1 MDADAWT
8 TLVKKAF
15 LAGQEVCRERRN
27 PQLDPLHLFEAMLRD
42 KQSFASQVLSQCPG
56 DFAQLK
62 EDVHRAVLK
71 FPQQNPPPDFPS
83 PNHALMAVLRHGKEI
98 QRQLNDS
105 LMSADSLFLAL
116 VQEKSIRGLLTEA
129 GFMMKQIEE
138 KAKSVRG
145 LRKISSSDD
154 DANFEALKKYG
165 TDFTDLAEKGKLDPV
180 IGREDE
186 IRRVIRILCRRTK
199 NNPVLIG
206 EPGVGKSAIVEGLAR
221 RIVENDVPSNLR
233 CRLVSLDVGALISG
247 AKYRGEFEERLTAV
261 LKEVKDAAG
270 KVILFIDEIHV
281 ILGAGKT
288 EGALDAANLLK
299 PMLARGELRCIGA
312 TTLDEYRKHVEKD
325 AAFERRFQQVHV
337 REPSVQATISILRGL
352 KDRYASH
359 HGVRILDSALVE
371 AAQLADR
378 YITARFLPDKAI
390 DLMDEA
396 CAIARVQVDSKP
408 EAVDVLERQKVQL
421 EVEVLALEKEK
432 DPASQKRLAEVR
444 QHLGE
449 IADALRPLYL
459 QYQQEKGR
467 IDELGKLA
475 QKQDELKAK
484 IDRAQR
490 VGDLD
495 LVAELRFDALPG
507 VEARF
512 KKLQA
517 EQEEYE
523 RTHKPLLTEVV
534 GPEQIADVV
543 QRWTNIPV
551 HKLTQTETERLLA
564 FGKTLAEQVIGQP
577 QAVEAVSQ
585 AILRSA
591 AGLSKRNKPIGSFLF
606 LGPTGVGKTELCKR
620 VAESLFDTKE
630 RLVRFDMSEYMEQ
643 HSVSR
648 LIGAPPGYVGHDEGG
663 QLTEEIR
670 RNPYSVVLFDEVEKA
685 HSQVWNVLLQVL
697 DDGRLT
703 DSQGRTVDFSNTII
717 ILTSNLGAAFLL
729 EAAQRVGTEEQL
741 AAEAAAKEMVMME
754 VRKFFKPEMLN
765 RLDDIVIF
773 KALTNVNLRQV
784 MNLQMEEVRERLAE
798 KRIELTLTDRATDH
812 VVHEAFDP
820 AYGARPLKRF
830 VERHIVSDLS
840 LKLLKGEIVP
850 DSRVLCDWDEKR
862 RAWVWETTTA
872 VESTASV
879 RKTPGHPV
887 EAEMDA
893 ESLSPDSRTLSLG
906 SRTDSYTNRSSA
918 MHETNAKKFRY

>member
-1 MDADAWT
+1 MDADSWT

-15 LAGQEVCRERRN
+15 LAGQEVCRERKN
-27 PQLDPLHLFEAMLRD
+27 PQLDPLHLLEAMLQD
-42 KQSFASQVLSQCPG
+42 KQSFATQVLSQCPG
-56 DFAQLK
+56 DFEQLK
-62 EDVHRAVLK
+62 EDVHLAVLK
-71 FPQQNPPPDFPS
+71 FPQQHPPPDFPS
-83 PNHALMAVLRHGKEI
+83 PNHSLMAVLRHAKDI
-98 QRQLNDS
+98 QKKMNDS
-105 LMSADSLFLAL
+105 LMSADSLFSAL
-116 VQEKSIRGLLTEA
+116 VQEKGIRSHLTAA

-145 LRKISSSDD
+145 SKKIASSDD

-206 EPGVGKSAIVEGLAR
+206 EPGVGKSAVVEGLAR
-221 RIVENDVPSNLR
+221 RIVEHDVPSNLR
-233 CRLVSLDVGALISG
+233 CRLVSLDVGSLIAG
-247 AKYRGEFEERLTAV
+247 AKFRGEFEERLTAV
-261 LKEVKDAAG
+261 LQEVKDAAG
-270 KVILFIDEIHV
+270 KIILFIDEIHV

-312 TTLDEYRKHVEKD
+312 TTLDEYRKYVEKD

-378 YITARFLPDKAI
+378 YITSRFLPDKAI

-421 EVEVLALEKEK
+421 EVELLALEKEK
-432 DPASQKRLAEVR
+432 DPASQKRLAEVKE
-444 QHLGE
+444 HLGE
-449 IADALRPLYL
+449 VADALRPLYL
-459 QYQQEKGR
+459 QYQQEKAR

-484 IDRAQR
+484 IERAQR

-512 KKLQA
+512 KKLQE

-543 QRWTNIPV
+543 HRWTNIPV
-551 HKLTQTETERLLA
+551 QKLTQTETERFLTL
-564 FGKTLAEQVIGQP
+564 GKSLAEQVIGQP
-577 QAVEAVSQ
+577 QAVEAVTQ

-591 AGLSKRNKPIGSFLF
+591 AGLSRRNRPIGSFLF

-620 VAESLFDTKE
+620 VAESLFDSKE

-717 ILTSNLGAAFLL
+717 ILTSNLGAGFLI
-729 EAAQRVGTEEQL
+729 EAAQRVDPVEPR
-741 AAEAAAKEMVMME
+741 AAEAAATEMVMME
-754 VRKFFKPEMLN
+754 VRKFFRPELLN

-773 KALTNVNLRQV
+773 KALTDVNLRQV
-784 MNLQMEEVRERLAE
+784 MKLQMQEVRERLAE
-798 KRIELTLTDRATDH
+798 KRIELTMTNRAADH
-812 VVHEAFDP
+812 IVKEAFDP

-830 VERHIVSDLS
+830 IERHVVSDLS
-840 LKLLKGEIVP
+840 LKLLKGEIFA
-850 DSRVLCDWDEKR
+850 DSHVVCDWDEKR
-862 RAWVWETTTA
+862 RGWVWTTSA
-872 VESTASV
+872 LEVPPSAQRV
-879 RKTPGHPV
+879 PGQHV
-887 EAEMDA
+887 EADMDD
-893 ESLSPDSRTLSLG
+893 ESLTPDSRTLSLG

-918 MHETNAKKFRY
+918 MHETNVKKFRY